1 MKTLAR
7 RRRGNTYTT
16 SRYDTNDIGISSIRM
31 QEWPDEDCIYETS
44 EALRRGTLFPI
55 LDMPVRERGGKE
67 NWRKK
72 KIY

>member
-31 QEWPDEDCIYETS
+31 QEWPEEDCIYETS

-55 LDMPVRERGGKE
+55 LDMPVRERGGKG
-67 NWRKK
+67 RD
-72 KIY
+72 